1 MFTGTKTHCDTCIV
15 QDGDDI
21 IMVIEEFETI
31 DGAYFAFPPEY
42 TNYVSL

>member
-1 MFTGTKTHCDTCIV
+1 MFTGTKVHCDTCIC
-15 QDGDDI
+15 QDGNDI